1 MYILENFKTINFQET
16 ANSKIIQI
24 TQYIMEV
31 SLIIKKMVMESKKMI
46 KLSTVVISKTVY
58 ITLKQKK
65 NKRVHYFSKKITKH
79 T

>member
-65 NKRVHYFSKKITKH
+65 NKRAHYFSKKITKH